1 MADRRS
7 LSGVLASALAA
18 TVAAVLVAV
27 TPTPALAIATD
38 PGLGTAATYSVLAGQ
53 SVTNTG
59 PTVLQHNLG
68 TYPNAAITAI
78 TGFPPGEVGGE
89 IHRGDGHAQQAQSDL
104 TGAYTRAA
112 LQAPDS
118 VLEPVIENQT
128 LEPGVYRASSSVQIN
143 GTLTLDAEGDPDAV
157 WVFQI
162 PSTLITA
169 SSSEIILTNG
179 ASPCNVF
186 WQVGSSATLGTTSTF
201 VGTIMALTSI
211 TANTG
216 AIVEGR
222 ALARNGSVTL
232 DSNQIFLEGCATSTN
247 GGTTNGGTTNGG
259 TTNGGTTNGGTTNGG
274 ATNGGTTNGGAT
286 NGGGTDGGATNGG
299 ATTGGGLPGSIA
311 GASAGSIAG
320 ASAGSIAGNSAGNSA
335 GTAAGSTA
343 GTAAGSTAGDTS
355 GSTVG
360 GNGDH
365 DGPGRPDHDGKP
377 GHGKPGHG
385 KPGHGKPGHGKPG
398 HGKPGHGKPGHGKPG
413 HGKPGHGKPG
423 HGKPVHDKPG
433 HGKPVHGKQP
443 QEHYGYAETPKG
455 YKGDDHHSK
464 GHAS

>member
-1 MADRRS
+1 
-7 LSGVLASALAA
+7 VLA
-18 TVAAVLVAV
+18 
-27 TPTPALAIATD
+27 
-38 PGLGTAATYSVLAGQ
+38 
-53 SVTNTG
+53 
-59 PTVLQHNLG
+59 
-68 TYPNAAITAI
+68 
-78 TGFPPGEVGGE
+78 
-89 IHRGDGHAQQAQSDL
+89 
-104 TGAYTRAA
+104 
-112 LQAPDS
+112 
-118 VLEPVIENQT
+118 PVIENQT

-216 AIVEGR
+216 ATVEGR

-274 ATNGGTTNGGAT
+274 TTNGGAT
-286 NGGGTDGGATNGG
+286 DGGTTNGG

-320 ASAGSIAGNSAGNSA
+320 ASAGNIAGNSAGNSA

-360 GNGDH
+360 GNG
-365 DGPGRPDHDGKP
+365 DHDGKP

-413 HGKPGHGKPG
+413 HGKPGHGKP
-423 HGKPVHDKPG
+423 
-433 HGKPVHGKQP
+433 VHGKQP
-443 QEHYGYAETPKG
+443 KEHYGYAETPKG
-455 YKGDDHHSK
+455 YKGGDHHSK
-464 GHAS
+464 GHAG

>member
-1 MADRRS
+1 MKLKIPHVADRRS

-38 PGLGTAATYSVLAGQ
+38 PELGTAATYSVLAGQ

-118 VLEPVIENQT
+118 VLAPVIENQT

-216 AIVEGR
+216 ATVEGR

-274 ATNGGTTNGGAT
+274 TTNGGAT
-286 NGGGTDGGATNGG
+286 DGGTTNGG

-320 ASAGSIAGNSAGNSA
+320 ASAGNIAGNSAGNSA

-413 HGKPGHGKPG
+413 HGKP
-423 HGKPVHDKPG
+423 
-433 HGKPVHGKQP
+433 VHGKQP
-443 QEHYGYAETPKG
+443 KEHYGYAETPKG
-455 YKGDDHHSK
+455 YKGGDHHSK
-464 GHAS
+464 GHAG